1 MVLLQAKGVPLKR
14 YLLSKGKKN
23 EHSVILADFEHF
35 SAQRI
40 LKIPIE
46 SSNK

>member
-1 MVLLQAKGVPLKR
+1 MVLLQTKGVQLKR

-23 EHSVILADFEHF
+23 EHSVILADFERF